1 MDALRNFREIGIGS
15 RLTRLSEYMMKET
28 QKVYDAL
35 AIDFDPY
42 LFPIF
47 KLISLEKLTTNTEL
61 KEVLHVSQPAITQ
74 TLNKLL
80 KKELILIKA
89 DDSDKRKK
97 NICLSPKGEKF
108 LIRIIPIWNSMHEVL
123 QNYTTHSSDSLVE
136 HIDKL
141 ESKFL
146 QKDLSKTMLE
156 HIKNSDLTEVSIISF
171 NEQYAK
177 DFYDLNIEW
186 LETFF
191 YVEPHDEEVL
201 SQPKSYIIDNGG
213 HIFFAKIGDEIAGTV
228 ALIKIE
234 DGTFEL
240 SKMAVSVSFRGKKIG
255 QQLLQHCLDFSKEH
269 SYNKLILYSN
279 RKLENAIYI
288 YEKYGFVEIPIEND
302 NPYAR
307 GDIKMELTFD
317 V

>member
-1 MDALRNFREIGIGS
+1 MDALRSLREIGIGS

-35 AIDFDPY
+35 EIDFDPY
-42 LFPIF
+42 LFPVF
-47 KLISLEKLTTNTEL
+47 KLISLENKVTNTEL
-61 KEVLHVSQPAITQ
+61 REVLHVSQPAITQ

-80 KKELILIKA
+80 KKELICFTA
-89 DDSDKRKK
+89 DEIDKRKK
-97 NICLSPKGEKF
+97 IISLSPKGEQL
-108 LIRIIPIWNSMHEVL
+108 LIRIIPIWNSMHDVL
-123 QNYTTHSSDSLVE
+123 HKYTTHSSGSLVE
-136 HIDKL
+136 HLDKL
-141 ESKFL
+141 ERKYV
-146 QKDLSKTMLE
+146 QKDLSIAMLE
-156 HIKNSDLTEVSIISF
+156 HIENAVIPEVSIISF
-171 NEQYAK
+171 EEKYAK

-201 SQPKSYIIDNGG
+201 SQAKSYIIDNGG

-234 DGTFEL
+234 DGVFEL

-255 QQLLQHCLDFSKEH
+255 QQLMQHCLDFSKEQN
-269 SYNKLILYSN
+269 YTKLLLYSN

-288 YEKYGFVEIPIEND
+288 YEKYGFVEVPIETD

-307 GDIKMELTFD
+307 GDIKMEFLLD
-317 V
+317 A